1 MSDYTVVVSSPG
13 AGHLHTFVRFVRA
26 ENPAEWATA
35 TPPSHKQRAEHAQRR
50 REETAA
56 VVREMTALEQ
66 PRAIFATPMPT
77 RWHADSYGAV
87 LGAEPI
93 NLGRGMAP
101 RGDTLAVVLEALH
114 RGGRTEVDL
123 GDLKVI
129 LSQLGSHITRLGGL
143 SDEQRRHAEP
153 ALYAEILRRC
163 TTVRPDA

>member
-1 MSDYTVVVSSPG
+1 MVSTVRGKGRDP
-13 AGHLHTFVRFVRA
+13 LHTFVRFVRGD
-26 ENPAEWATA
+26 NPAEWATA
-35 TPPSHKQRAEHAQRR
+35 TPASHKQRAEYGQRR

-56 VVREMTALEQ
+56 VLREMTDLEQ
-66 PRAIFATPMPT
+66 PRAIFAAPAPT
-77 RWHADSYGAV
+77 RWHADSYGRV
-87 LGAEPI
+87 LDSEHI
-93 NLGRGMAP
+93 SLGEGISP

-114 RGGRTEVDL
+114 HGCRTEVDL

-163 TTVRPDA
+163 TTVGAST